1 MAIGKYDS
9 IYNKLK
15 EDIEVIKV
23 EQNYNNLSL
32 AFSHWLCCFVLC
44 KTIGKRWLAE

>member
-32 AFSHWLCCFVLC
+32 AFSHCFL
-44 KTIGKRWLAE
+44 KNQ

>member
-15 EDIEVIKV
+15 DDIGVIKT

-32 AFSHWLCCFVLC
+32 AF
-44 KTIGKRWLAE
+44 